1 MLAWQT
7 RWTSSSAYGGLDSQR
22 LWGFYPFRGGY
33 RCNSQNLQRRKRE
46 VPPLRR
52 RLNIAR
58 KVRGKSTLFN
68 PPFTLNLFV
77 C

>member
-1 MLAWQT
+1 MLAWLT

-22 LWGFYPFRGGY
+22 FGGGFYPFRGGY
-33 RCNSQNLQRRKRE
+33 RCNSQNLQWRRRE

-58 KVRGKSTLFN
+58 KVRGKSTLFLT
-68 PPFTLNLFV
+68 PHSP
-77 C
+77 